1 MSDKKLLNESTI
13 RRFMKL
19 AHVNNHVDSFLAEQA
34 PPAPEEEEME
44 VDMGEPPAEEPM
56 DDMDADL
63 GGDDDIEGGD
73 DDIEGGD
80 DFGASDPATGGDEVA
95 GRAER

>member
-1 MSDKKLLNESTI
+1 MGEEMGQNYSNS
-13 RRFMKL
+13 
-19 AHVNNHVDSFLAEQA
+19 VNPTLDSLVSALEQA
-34 PPAPEEEEME
+34 REGAMNSVAVVKGESPAPMAG
-44 VDMGEPPAEEPM
+44 DG
-56 DDMDADL
+56 DIDTDMDTDL
-63 GGDDDIEGGD
+63 GGDTDIEAGD